1 MESMPSSSSNLDD
14 SDFPV
19 SEKDKEKYEYL
30 SEYFVLESV
39 KAGTGKARTLYFKCQ
54 HVECNTKA
62 AKSCQESSMSNLQ
75 RHYQRCHTHVSA
87 DFDKVYYKKAK
98 LKRPN
103 SENGN
108 DNNLH
113 NNFLEY

>member
-1 MESMPSSSSNLDD
+1 MESSSGNLDN
-14 SDFPV
+14 SNPLV

-39 KAGTGKARTLYFKCQ
+39 KAEAGKARTLYFKCQ

-75 RHYQRCHTHVSA
+75 RHYERCHKHVSA

-98 LKRPN
+98 LKRPSN
-103 SENGN
+103 ENGN
-108 DNNLH
+108 EMIICKTT
-113 NNFLEY
+113 F